1 MAKSTAAEEKPGKKK
16 NGGVVK
22 GTLYTTTVMF
32 QQLSNKSCH
41 LARSWSGEMNSGEGP
56 DTCSCS
62 VWGNASKSRV
72 CSGSCSCAPK
82 MFLPDSAR
90 VLGLSPWDA
99 VLPIETEEEF
109 IGKL

>member
-1 MAKSTAAEEKPGKKK
+1 
-16 NGGVVK
+16 
-22 GTLYTTTVMF
+22 
-32 QQLSNKSCH
+32 
-41 LARSWSGEMNSGEGP
+41 MNSGEGP
-56 DTCSCS
+56 DTCSRS

-72 CSGSCSCAPK
+72 CSGSCSCHSK

-90 VLGLSPWDA
+90 VLGLSPWDT